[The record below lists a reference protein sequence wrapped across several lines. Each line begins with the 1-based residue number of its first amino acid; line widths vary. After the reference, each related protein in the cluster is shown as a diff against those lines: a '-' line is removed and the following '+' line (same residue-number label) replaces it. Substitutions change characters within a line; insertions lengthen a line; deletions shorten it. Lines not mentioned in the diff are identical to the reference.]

1 MKYANL
7 REEELKIRVGQ
18 DYFAAYDCAR
28 IIGNIDFCVGLP
40 RSPQLGLLPEDL
52 PSFLWAEAKKGTSDL
67 YKSITQLVLTIGKA
81 RTFDAFL
88 PASFLGAFDA
98 EKIAFIPYSHIQDV
112 FYQND
117 FNWNVAPS
125 NYETKEF
132 KQIFEKV
139 KEVIDKNA
147 LLFSFEKEDEELR
160 HFIKHNFVI
169 GENSFTKVQIDKN
182 NFLVIY
188 TKWLQTVKPTIA
200 VNWDIAKK
208 NGIIDGDF
216 YLADLLSKENQTLK
230 EKLYVV
236 LQKDHYELARK
247 LNEMGMF
254 DLTRTFFA
262 DKQKAH
268 TQFWNKYERP
278 PQKEYWDYIV
288 ERRDLLVPQ
297 DVRERKGS
305 FFTPQI
311 WVETSQ
317 HYLAAAFGQDWQD
330 EYFVWDCAAGTG
342 NLLTG
347 LTNKYHIWA
356 STLDKQD
363 VDVMHDRIKNG
374 ANLLEDQ
381 VFQFDFLNDDFKK
394 LPEGLRDIIEDPE
407 KRKKLIIYINPPYA
421 EAAKYGKN
429 KEGVSATKTY
439 TQFKD
444 TISFAVN
451 ELFSQFFARVYQ
463 EIPDAK
469 LAAFSKLKYVTAS
482 NFSKF
487 RTYFQAGYKAGFIC
501 RANSFDNVK
510 GNFPIGFLIWDLSQ
524 KKEITK
530 VKCDVFDNTG
540 KTEGQKTFVAV
551 KKGKVI
557 NDWLRQ
563 YYSNQQIIGYLRFV
577 GPDFQANTGVFFT
590 NQPKESDLKES
601 RTTKITP
608 NNVMKM
614 SIYLAVRHC
623 LPATWLNDRDQFLFP
638 NKKWE
643 KDELF
648 QNDCLTFALF
658 HGQNRISVKGGINYW
673 IPFTESEVN
682 ARTKFK
688 SNFMTDFIK
697 GKLKIE
703 GNGNLLESEKNRTT
717 PLDFSVASQ
726 AVFAAG
732 KALWQYYHA
741 QPQADPNAS
750 FYDIKLHFQGKN
762 LQGRM
767 QSRSEDAIYTNLLS
781 DLKEKLNLLAQNI
794 EPKIYEYGFLKR

>member
-1 MKYANL
+1 MEN
-7 REEELKIRVGQ
+7 
-18 DYFAAYDCAR
+18 R
-28 IIGNIDFCVGLP
+28 I
-40 RSPQLGLLPEDL
+40 
-52 PSFLWAEAKKGTSDL
+52 
-67 YKSITQLVLTIGKA
+67 
-81 RTFDAFL
+81 
-88 PASFLGAFDA
+88 
-98 EKIAFIPYSHIQDV
+98 EK
-112 FYQND
+112 
-117 FNWNVAPS
+117 
-125 NYETKEF
+125 
-132 KQIFEKV
+132 
-139 KEVIDKNA
+139 
-147 LLFSFEKEDEELR
+147 
-160 HFIKHNFVI
+160 
-169 GENSFTKVQIDKN
+169 
-182 NFLVIY
+182 
-188 TKWLQTVKPTIA
+188 
-200 VNWDIAKK
+200 
-208 NGIIDGDF
+208 
-216 YLADLLSKENQTLK
+216 
-230 EKLYVV
+230 
-236 LQKDHYELARK
+236 
-247 LNEMGMF
+247 
-254 DLTRTFFA
+254 
-262 DKQKAH
+262 
-268 TQFWNKYERP
+268 
-278 PQKEYWDYIV
+278 
-288 ERRDLLVPQ
+288 
-297 DVRERKGS
+297 ERKGA
-305 FFTPQI
+305 FYTPQI

-394 LPEGLRDIIEDPE
+394 LPEGLRDIIEEPE

-421 EAAKYGKN
+421 EHTSKSNLLKKSY
-429 KEGVSATKTY
+429 KEDLSQTKTQIKY
-439 TQFKD
+439 QEVLKKS
-444 TISFAVN
+444 SF
-451 ELFSQFFARVYQ
+451 ELFAQFLIRIYE
-463 EIPDAK
+463 EIPDCIIAE
-469 LAAFSKLKYVTAS
+469 FSKLKVLQAPNFS
-482 NFSKF
+482 NFRSHFLAKLE
-487 RTYFQAGYKAGFIC
+487 KCFIVH
-501 RANSFDNVK
+501 SQTFDNVK
-510 GNFPIGFLIWDLSQ
+510 GKFPIGFKIW
-524 KKEITK
+524 
-530 VKCDVFDNTG
+530 NTAKRERFSHIAATIYDRKATIIG
-540 KTEGQKTFVAV
+540 EKMLCSYEEENYINTWISEFQSKTNG
-551 KKGKVI
+551 
-557 NDWLRQ
+557 
-563 YYSNQQIIGYLRFV
+563 SIGYLHYR
-577 GPDFQANTGVFFT
+577 GHDFQHQSMVFI
-590 NQPKESDLKES
+590 ESSGES
-601 RTTKITP
+601 SMTKFLI
-608 NNVMKM
+608 NKYNVMKM

-658 HGQNRISVKGGINYW
+658 HGQNRISVRGGINYW

-781 DLKEKLNLLAQNI
+781 DLKEKLNLLAQKI